1 MAGSTRSLKRSI
13 GTLLIVAG
21 LVSPFVLY
29 QIGAWYARRTSDQT
43 WDIIG
48 IVAGIVSL
56 FVLAFIGVEF
66 RRWADG

>member
-1 MAGSTRSLKRSI
+1 MEGSTRSLKRTI
-13 GTLLIVAG
+13 GTLLIVVG
-21 LVSPFVLY
+21 IVSPFILY
-29 QIGAWYARRTSDQT
+29 QIGAWYVRRTSDQT

-56 FVLAFIGVEF
+56 FALVLIGVEF